1 MTALNVIVYIVAL
14 LSYLGLILF
23 VVIGTIRA
31 YRSAKKENEVRWR
44 MLFEYLETICHTRE
58 SKQDD

>member
-1 MTALNVIVYIVAL
+1 MNILSVVVYLVAL
-14 LSYLGLILF
+14 LSYLGLILY
-23 VVIGTIRA
+23 VVIGSIRA
-31 YRSAKKENEVRWR
+31 YRTAKKENEVRWH